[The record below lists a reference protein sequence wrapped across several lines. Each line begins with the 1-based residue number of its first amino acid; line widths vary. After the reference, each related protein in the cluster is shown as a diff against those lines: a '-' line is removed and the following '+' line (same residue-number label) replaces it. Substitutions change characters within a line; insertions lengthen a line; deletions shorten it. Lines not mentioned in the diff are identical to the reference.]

1 MKICNSF
8 LLYLLFTENWNKKPF
23 YFLELLNIYE
33 KLDFTA
39 TSCSEVY
46 IWWRHQKMLML
57 VKSNYIFKKTYMM
70 VYYITTFCDPSFSQ
84 SEVEVGECAILLH
97 SNPKSKF
104 EKLIQIRAKY
114 FWLIWIPVMIVY
126 LNT

>member
-23 YFLELLNIYE
+23 YFLDLLNIYE
-33 KLDFTA
+33 ILDFTT

-57 VKSNYIFKKTYMM
+57 VKSNYIFKKKHTWW
-70 VYYITTFCDPSFSQ
+70 C
-84 SEVEVGECAILLH
+84 ILLQR
-97 SNPKSKF
+97 F
-104 EKLIQIRAKY
+104 VTLA
-114 FWLIWIPVMIVY
+114 F
-126 LNT
+126 LNQRLR